1 MIEAKPTDKA
11 RAVPAKELKNFFQSS
26 RRSVLF
32 LYVSTKNQTNA
43 AAATIKKISCNKNPT
58 RLWIGFNLLSRPI
71 NRVGRVR
78 GQQRIVKLGNAS
90 GASRCSAHTEV

>member
-11 RAVPAKELKNFFQSS
+11 RAGPAKELKNFFQSS

-43 AAATIKKISCNKNPT
+43 AAATIKKISSNESGCNKKPT

-90 GASRCSAHTEV
+90 GASR